1 VNAVDV
7 AVRCFFAAQSALL
20 ALYVIGGAR
29 GIARRLLVGVIA
41 PRACCA
47 YTALAVLALMQG
59 KQMSGGVYAFLV
71 VWWAVDWWRNGLRY
85 AARLENRGG
94 ACSP

>member
-1 VNAVDV
+1 MDV
-7 AVRCFFAAQSALL
+7 AVRCFFVAQSALL

-29 GIARRLLVGVIA
+29 GISRRLLVRVIA

-47 YTALAVLALMQG
+47 YTALAVLALIRG
-59 KQMSGGVYAFLV
+59 RQMSGGVYGFLV
-71 VWWAVDWWRNGLRY
+71 VWWAVDWWRNGLRD